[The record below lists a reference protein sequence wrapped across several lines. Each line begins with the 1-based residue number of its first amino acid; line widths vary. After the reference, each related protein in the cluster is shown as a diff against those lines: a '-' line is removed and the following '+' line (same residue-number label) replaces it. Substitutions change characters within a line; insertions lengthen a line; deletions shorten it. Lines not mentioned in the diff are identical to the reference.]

1 MPVVSHEGNEFH
13 LSHTEEDK
21 LNEFQVITDFPPD
34 DLPDVVKLL
43 RNHGWQLEPALSRYF
58 DGEWRD
64 GSEDGMGEP
73 TATATPIPTP
83 MAEELAWTPP
93 VLGPRPLSFTAALPV
108 VRPLPASFRHDFRT
122 IGLNGRSNTVWSM
135 FESFSY
141 NGNPFLF
148 VLLLIPRI
156 INRLSATIFTFLCT
170 LLSLHSIG
178 SEGNAGKPRI
188 AKVPKAPTRETQI
201 PISEI
206 LGDTKDADEFCQ
218 LKSFDPDFSFNEVLR
233 IAKEEFKFVLLV
245 LVGNTCDDD
254 HDGDTTATDVNSKLL
269 LKKILLNKKT
279 LQYLHKIDDDL
290 VIYLKC
296 VQELEPWLIAQQ
308 LEVRNTPEIFLIAN
322 VSNKISHSETVP
334 LQRLS
339 ILGKL
344 KINSLN
350 KFLQSLTNVVE
361 RYSPELIVNR
371 TEMNELRV
379 SREIKKLQ
387 EDAYM
392 KSLEMDRLKALEKEK
407 SLELVQDLK
416 LDATSHQL
424 NWLKACIDEL
434 QPLDTTAKQTTLQFR
449 TSSGKR
455 FVKKFPSMTTLYQ
468 IYQSIGCHM
477 YLEVYSSDPAQW
489 ASALQEKIS
498 QLAADAAVL
507 CFKDEQP
514 DTSTA
519 ATIEGL
525 GDIISNELASFDLEQ
540 GKLQFD
546 FELVSPYPKY
556 TVHPDEKLSVD
567 QVPQLWP
574 NGSLLVEA
582 LVEEEEDDDDADD
595 DE

>member
-1 MPVVSHEGNEFH
+1 M
-13 LSHTEEDK
+13 
-21 LNEFQVITDFPPD
+21 NEFQVITDFPPD

-218 LKSFDPDFSFNEVLR
+218 LKSFDPDVSFNEVLR

-582 LVEEEEDDDDADD
+582 LVEEEDDDDDADD